1 LSRSRT
7 VIVIMALLLSSYTQA
22 GSKQPDI
29 KKEVMASFQS
39 LVDASKTL
47 DAELYFQHFELDKFV
62 GLNSD
67 GTNWNSIDE
76 LASLINTGFD
86 SIEEVVSLEFP
97 NINISVIDNYTAVL
111 VNEYSQTVLL
121 KDGRTITFSGGGAQV
136 WTKRSGKW
144 KLVSVSASH
153 KPNIS
158 TP

>member
-7 VIVIMALLLSSYTQA
+7 VIVIVALLLSSYTQA
-22 GSKQPDI
+22 GTKHPEI
-29 KKEVMASFQS
+29 KKEIMAAFQS
-39 LVDASKTL
+39 LVYASKTL
-47 DAELYFQHFELDKFV
+47 DTKLYFQHFDLDKFV

-67 GTNWNSIDE
+67 GTNWNSIDD
-76 LASLINTGFD
+76 LAPLIHTGFD
-86 SIEEVVSLEFP
+86 SIKEVISLEFP

-121 KDGRTITFSGGGAQV
+121 KDGSTVTFSGGGTQV

-158 TP
+158 RP